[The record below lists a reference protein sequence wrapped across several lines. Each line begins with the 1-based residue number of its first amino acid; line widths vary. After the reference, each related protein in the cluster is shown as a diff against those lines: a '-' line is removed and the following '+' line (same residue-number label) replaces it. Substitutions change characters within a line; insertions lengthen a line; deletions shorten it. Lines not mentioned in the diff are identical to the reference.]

1 MVDVKGNKRL
11 LRADEIE
18 CRVGQ
23 KSKDKSKYSV
33 LLYKTA
39 RTDMAILDEVFGWEN
54 WQSEHYQV
62 KDKDFCRISVRLSD
76 GTWISKSDCGDETNV
91 EARKGESSDAM
102 KRAGVQFGI
111 GRELYSAPTMWLS
124 SEINEYSLK
133 VERIAYDATDKISE
147 LQISGYK
154 TGERESNRTTVFSFD
169 NGKTFTLNVNP
180 TQGTKNDEPKKEIPD
195 IERIRD
201 IAQSLEL
208 DYGKDINGIL
218 AYYNAK
224 TIGEISLKKWE
235 NMLESAKGNA

>member
-1 MVDVKGNKRL
+1 MVDKNGNKRL

-23 KSKDKSKYSV
+23 KNKDKTKYSV

-62 KDKDFCRISVRLSD
+62 KEKDFCRISVRLSD
-76 GTWISKSDCGDETNV
+76 GSWISKSDCGDETNV

-111 GRELYSAPTMWLS
+111 GRELYSAPTIWLS
-124 SEINEYSLK
+124 SEINEYSLR
-133 VERIAYDATDKISE
+133 VERIAYDSTDKISE
-147 LQISGYK
+147 LHVSGYK

-169 NGKTFTLNVNP
+169 NGKTFTL
-180 TQGTKNDEPKKEIPD
+180 QGNTNPKKEEPKTDNIPNID
-195 IERIRD
+195 RIRD
-201 IAQSLEL
+201 IAEILEL

-224 TIGEISLKKWE
+224 TVGEISLQKWE
-235 NMLESAKGNA
+235 KMLERAKDNA

>member
-1 MVDVKGNKRL
+1 MVDINGNKRL

-39 RTDMAILDEVFGWEN
+39 RTDMAILDEVFGWDN

-111 GRELYSAPTMWLS
+111 GRELYSAPIMWLS

-133 VERIAYDATDKISE
+133 VEHIAYDSNDKISE
-147 LQISGYK
+147 LNISGFK
-154 TGERESNRTTVFSFD
+154 TGQRESDRITVFSFS
-169 NGKTFTLNVNP
+169 NGKTYSAKV
-180 TQGTKNDEPKKEIPD
+180 EPKAEKQTEIPD